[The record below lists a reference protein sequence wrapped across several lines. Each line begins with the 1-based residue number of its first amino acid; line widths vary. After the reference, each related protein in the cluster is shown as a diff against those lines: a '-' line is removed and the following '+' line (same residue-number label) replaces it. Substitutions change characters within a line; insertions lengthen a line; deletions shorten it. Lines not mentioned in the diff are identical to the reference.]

1 MRVTN
6 QKPVTSPHRTEIP
19 VGRGNQRGV
28 VLILT
33 FIILTTLTAIVVAFL
48 SLTSIQTKV
57 GGYDISSHKALWLAE
72 AGLQKV
78 VWNLMTPVGSGGQ
91 GENWTTTGTT
101 EDLGAGT
108 YTMVVERWN
117 FALADNG
124 ASATATSSKPGSGPA
139 RAIDGNNNTRWQS
152 NNVPSSTSPE
162 SITIT
167 FPYRLTINK
176 VRFFLASQFSQNRP
190 KDYSWQVSTDGTSFT
205 TVATVA
211 NNNNTDVTDTFTAA
225 SNVNY
230 LRLEVTATGGTNK
243 DVMIATLEAIGSK
256 ITSTG
261 TVSSLNR
268 KIAQT
273 VVADD
278 ATQTASDEIDWN
290 EIVPAI

>member
-1 MRVTN
+1 M
-6 QKPVTSPHRTEIP
+6 TEK
-19 VGRGNQRGV
+19 RREKGV
-28 VLILT
+28 ALILT

-48 SLTSIQTKV
+48 SMTSIQTK
-57 GGYDISSHKALWLAE
+57 GSGYDIISSKALWLSE
-72 AGLQKV
+72 AGIQKAI
-78 VWNLMTPVGSGGQ
+78 WNLKTPTSQGGQ
-91 GENWTTTGTT
+91 GEDWTTTGTT
-101 EDLGAGT
+101 EPLGSGS
-108 YTMVVERWN
+108 YTMKVERWD

-124 ASATATSSKPGSGPA
+124 STATASSSKPGSGPA

-152 NNVPSSTSPE
+152 GNVPSSPSPE

-167 FPYRLTINK
+167 FPYTLTINK

-205 TVATVA
+205 TVATVT

-230 LRLEVTATGGTNK
+230 LRLMVTATGGTNK
-243 DVMIATLEAIGSK
+243 EVMLGTLEAVGSK

-268 KIAQT
+268 KIEQT

-278 ATQTASDEIDWN
+278 ATQTAFDEIDWN